1 MTNIHRTK
9 EIDTK
14 QEETGETLIFH
25 RKQRENADKSEG
37 HGERQRENADK
48 SEGHGERQRENADK
62 SEGHGARQKEER
74 KRVIIC

>member
-1 MTNIHRTK
+1 MVQYCYGSSFFQ

-37 HGERQRENADK
+37 HGERQ
-48 SEGHGERQRENADK
+48 
-62 SEGHGARQKEER
+62 KEKR

>member
-1 MTNIHRTK
+1 MKNIYRTK

-14 QEETGETLIFH
+14 QEETEETLIFH

-37 HGERQRENADK
+37 HGERQK
-48 SEGHGERQRENADK
+48 EGHGERQK
-62 SEGHGARQKEER
+62 EGHGERQKEER